1 MELSYLNADFLF
13 LNLDQHLVSLY
24 LGTELDLVLCFVT
37 VTLILL
43 DLLTGLKDKI
53 FKIGVLYIFD
63 LFDKLTYQVKCS
75 QA

>member
-13 LNLDQHLVSLY
+13 LDLDQHLVPLY
-24 LGTELDLVLCFVT
+24 LGTELDLVLCFVA